1 MTVPGEFDF
10 DDMLD
15 EDFEIP
21 NDPSNL
27 DLDLDEDLIEDDFWD
42 LGDELSIDLPNED
55 LGEDLKA
62 VEEFDLIDEL
72 LLQPK
77 EKGTEKVPSFTAY
90 VVAYSVPDGF
100 VQNG

>member
-27 DLDLDEDLIEDDFWD
+27 DLDLDENLIEDDFWD
-42 LGDELSIDLPNED
+42 LEDELSTDFSNED
-55 LGEDLKA
+55 LGEDLKTL
-62 VEEFDLIDEL
+62 EEFDPIDEL
-72 LLQPK
+72 LL
-77 EKGTEKVPSFTAY
+77 
-90 VVAYSVPDGF
+90 
-100 VQNG
+100 

>member
-27 DLDLDEDLIEDDFWD
+27 DLDLDKDLIEDDFWD
-42 LGDELSIDLPNED
+42 LEDELSVNPSNED
-55 LGEDLKA
+55 LGEDLKP
-62 VEEFDLIDEL
+62 VEEFDPIDEL
-72 LLQPK
+72 FP
-77 EKGTEKVPSFTAY
+77 
-90 VVAYSVPDGF
+90 
-100 VQNG
+100 

>member
-15 EDFEIP
+15 EGFEIP

-55 LGEDLKA
+55 LGEDLKP
-62 VEEFDLIDEL
+62 VEEFDPIDEL
-72 LLQPK
+72 LL
-77 EKGTEKVPSFTAY
+77 
-90 VVAYSVPDGF
+90 
-100 VQNG
+100 

>member
-1 MTVPGEFDF
+1 MIVPGEFDF
-10 DDMLD
+10 EDMLD

-42 LGDELSIDLPNED
+42 LEDELSIDLPNED
-55 LGEDLKA
+55 LGEDLKP

-72 LLQPK
+72 FL
-77 EKGTEKVPSFTAY
+77 
-90 VVAYSVPDGF
+90 
-100 VQNG
+100 

>member
-27 DLDLDEDLIEDDFWD
+27 DLDLDEDLIEDGFWD
-42 LGDELSIDLPNED
+42 LEDESSIDLPNED
-55 LGEDLKA
+55 LGEDLKP

-72 LLQPK
+72 FL
-77 EKGTEKVPSFTAY
+77 
-90 VVAYSVPDGF
+90 
-100 VQNG
+100 

>member
-27 DLDLDEDLIEDDFWD
+27 GLDLDEDLIEDDFLD
-42 LGDELSIDLPNED
+42 LEDELSINTSNED
-55 LGEDLKA
+55 LGEDLKTL
-62 VEEFDLIDEL
+62 EEFDPIDEL
-72 LLQPK
+72 FL
-77 EKGTEKVPSFTAY
+77 
-90 VVAYSVPDGF
+90 
-100 VQNG
+100 

>member
-21 NDPSNL
+21 NDPFNL

-42 LGDELSIDLPNED
+42 LEDELSIDPPNED
-55 LGEDLKA
+55 LGEDLKP

-72 LLQPK
+72 FL
-77 EKGTEKVPSFTAY
+77 
-90 VVAYSVPDGF
+90 
-100 VQNG
+100 

>member
-15 EDFEIP
+15 EDFTIP

-42 LGDELSIDLPNED
+42 LEDELSIDLSNED
-55 LGEDLKA
+55 LGEDLKT
-62 VEEFDLIDEL
+62 VEEFDPIDEL
-72 LLQPK
+72 LL
-77 EKGTEKVPSFTAY
+77 
-90 VVAYSVPDGF
+90 
-100 VQNG
+100 

>member
-27 DLDLDEDLIEDDFWD
+27 DLDLDENLTEDDFWD
-42 LGDELSIDLPNED
+42 LEDELSINLSNED
-55 LGEDLKA
+55 LGEDLKT
-62 VEEFDLIDEL
+62 VEEADPIDEL
-72 LLQPK
+72 FL
-77 EKGTEKVPSFTAY
+77 
-90 VVAYSVPDGF
+90 
-100 VQNG
+100 

>member
-42 LGDELSIDLPNED
+42 LEDELSIDLPNGD
-55 LGEDLKA
+55 LGEDLKP
-62 VEEFDLIDEL
+62 VEEFDLIDDL
-72 LLQPK
+72 FL
-77 EKGTEKVPSFTAY
+77 
-90 VVAYSVPDGF
+90 
-100 VQNG
+100 

>member
-42 LGDELSIDLPNED
+42 LEDELSVDLPNED
-55 LGEDLKA
+55 LGEDLKP

-72 LLQPK
+72 FL
-77 EKGTEKVPSFTAY
+77 
-90 VVAYSVPDGF
+90 
-100 VQNG
+100 

>member
-27 DLDLDEDLIEDDFWD
+27 DLDLDEDLIEDDFLD
-42 LGDELSIDLPNED
+42 LGDELSVNPSNED
-55 LGEDLKA
+55 LGEDLKP
-62 VEEFDLIDEL
+62 VEEVDPIDEL
-72 LLQPK
+72 FL
-77 EKGTEKVPSFTAY
+77 
-90 VVAYSVPDGF
+90 
-100 VQNG
+100 

>member
-21 NDPSNL
+21 NDPPNL

-42 LGDELSIDLPNED
+42 LEDELSINLPNED
-55 LGEDLKA
+55 LGEDLKP

-72 LLQPK
+72 FL
-77 EKGTEKVPSFTAY
+77 
-90 VVAYSVPDGF
+90 
-100 VQNG
+100 

>member
-21 NDPSNL
+21 NDPPNL

-42 LGDELSIDLPNED
+42 LEDELSINLPNED
-55 LGEDLKA
+55 LGEDLKT
-62 VEEFDLIDEL
+62 VEEVDPIDEL
-72 LLQPK
+72 FL
-77 EKGTEKVPSFTAY
+77 
-90 VVAYSVPDGF
+90 
-100 VQNG
+100 

>member
-27 DLDLDEDLIEDDFWD
+27 DLDLDENLIEDDFWD
-42 LGDELSIDLPNED
+42 LEDELSINLPNED
-55 LGEDLKA
+55 LGEDLKT
-62 VEEFDLIDEL
+62 VEEVDPIDEL
-72 LLQPK
+72 FL
-77 EKGTEKVPSFTAY
+77 
-90 VVAYSVPDGF
+90 
-100 VQNG
+100 